1 MEPES
6 GRKVIRS
13 SMGLSESG
21 RTRVSSDL
29 GVDSRLDL
37 PMTNIFLERR
47 TLSFCF
53 SSGDSIPVNA
63 LAGPISSCMQHLVV
77 LRMAFDTCI
86 HIKFI

>member
-1 MEPES
+1 M
-6 GRKVIRS
+6 IRS

-21 RTRVSSDL
+21 GTRVSSDL

-47 TLSFCF
+47 TLSFFF

-63 LAGPISSCMQHLVV
+63 LAGPVSSCMQHRVV
-77 LRMAFDTCI
+77 LRMAFDACI
-86 HIKFI
+86 HFQLI